1 MENSVDRLRRE
12 FVACLKH
19 KWPNQRLTIEFRHDV
34 YNYLFH
40 GKGTPAEQ
48 ESWTI
53 FEEGHLNLCKLLPN
67 GKGLFDQNGDGVKMM
82 FAIKMKKY
90 LGRSPK
96 NFQRKAGTQSI
107 VETPR
112 SYVGK
117 ISICFVKVDCGLE

>member
-1 MENSVDRLRRE
+1 MENSFDRLRRE
-12 FVACLKH
+12 VVACLKH

-48 ESWTI
+48 KSWTT
-53 FEEGHLNLCKLLPN
+53 FEEGDLNLCKLPPN
-67 GKGLFDQNGDGVKMM
+67 WNCLFDQNGDGVKMM
-82 FAIKMKKY
+82 FPIKMRKY

-107 VETPR
+107 VEAPR
-112 SYVGK
+112 SYVEK
-117 ISICFVKVDCGLE
+117 ISICFAKVACGLE